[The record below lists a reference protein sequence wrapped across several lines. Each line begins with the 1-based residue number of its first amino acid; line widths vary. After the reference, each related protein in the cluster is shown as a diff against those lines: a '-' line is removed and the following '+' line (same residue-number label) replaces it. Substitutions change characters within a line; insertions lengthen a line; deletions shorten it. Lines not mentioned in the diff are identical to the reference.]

1 MISKDEIL
9 AFADETGLTP
19 NVVEKD
25 YVLGWLLAAINTNPV
40 LSQSWIFKG
49 GTCLKKC
56 YFETYRFS
64 EDLDFTLR
72 DQTHIN
78 EVILQEQFTSVAE
91 WLYEETGIDIP
102 SGRLVFDIY
111 ANPRN
116 HQSCQGRVYYRSF
129 FSKGKHSLPKI
140 KLDLTADEVLV
151 MPSSRRRVFHP
162 YSDAPQDGIFID
174 SYDYPE
180 VFGEKVRALGERGR
194 PRDLYDVINLFRN
207 DNLPAPAVL
216 QDILSQ
222 KCDYKGISIP
232 DLDGMEIYR
241 DEMAQNWEPMLA
253 HQLPRL
259 PDLDTYWNSL
269 PGFFRWLEGRDTR
282 ERPRLAAI
290 PGDEQVYQPAYGHLG
305 LRTLNGNSLEIIRFA
320 AGNRLCV
327 NLDYT
332 DNNGRRS
339 SRVIEPYSL
348 RQAQNGN
355 VLLYAVRAEDGQIR
369 AYKITQ
375 INDVSITNKVF
386 VPRYQVELSPSGILM
401 PITQTASSMRLGLP
415 TRRKGVSPAIRQSSS
430 RRRISKYPS
439 NGPTYVYRCPVCDK
453 KFRRKKQN
461 AKLNSHKSKDG
472 WPCSGRSGIYEDTIY

>member
-216 QDILSQ
+216 QNILSQ

-232 DLDGMEIYR
+232 DLDGMETYR

-339 SRVIEPYSL
+339 SRIIEPYSL

-375 INDVSITNKVF
+375 INDASITNKVF
-386 VPRYQVELSPSGILM
+386 VPRYQVELSPTGISVPL
-401 PITQTASSMRLGLP
+401 IQTASSMRLGLP
-415 TRRKGVSPAIRQSSS
+415 IRRKGVNSAIRQSPS
-430 RRRISKYPS
+430 RRRISTYPS
-439 NGPTYVYRCPVCDK
+439 NGPTYVYRCPVCHK